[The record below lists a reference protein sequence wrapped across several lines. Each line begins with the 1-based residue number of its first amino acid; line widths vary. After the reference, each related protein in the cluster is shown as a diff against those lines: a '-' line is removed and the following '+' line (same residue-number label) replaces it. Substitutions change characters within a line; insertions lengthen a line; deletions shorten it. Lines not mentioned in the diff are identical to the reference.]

1 MLILQNCYYNNVCV
15 PILLF
20 VIIVSSAADNV
31 LAILGAT
38 SKKSI
43 VESRLQLVTDYC
55 TVCE

>member
-15 PILLF
+15 PILF

>member
-15 PILLF
+15 PILF
-20 VIIVSSAADNV
+20 VIVSSAADNV